1 MKLGLSFELFIIKSP
16 TSVLG
21 LIPLNVVSIL
31 FKGKSSIVLLPFSI
45 ISSIPSLEVVTYSSD
60 FALGPS
66 KRLPSTVGVT
76 NIPLLFLLGTWNRVF
91 LQIPPAT
98 LSNKQYSPFKGFI
111 SYFSSFIRLF
121 IKAPYK
127 PAAFIIIL
135 VFIISLFSNNKI
147 NPSSSSVASS

>member
-91 LQIPPAT
+91 YKSLQQLYQINST
-98 LSNKQYSPFKGFI
+98 LLLKG
-111 SYFSSFIRLF
+111 LF
-121 IKAPYK
+121 HIFLHLLDY
-127 PAAFIIIL
+127 L
-135 VFIISLFSNNKI
+135 
-147 NPSSSSVASS
+147 